1 MKLNE
6 SLMFETTGI
15 KRRSFNGRPAIA
27 RVLLAYPPSEPVL
40 REDRCMVPQ
49 RNTLMSP
56 VMPPTDL
63 MYLASIAEAEGCICR
78 IEDYSSGHRT
88 VEDLLQDIRM
98 FRPDCLLI
106 NAATPTLDSD
116 LQTCYLVKQSFPDI
130 QIAVKGS
137 YFLNDGVGTLQR
149 HPYVDM
155 IIRGEAEI
163 TFREFI
169 QGKDRQKIAGIV
181 WRNGN
186 NAVRNPDRP
195 FLSNLDALPFPA
207 RHLIDN
213 SRYVRPDNGRVQGV
227 IKVSRGCPHHCFF
240 CLATP
245 VSGRR
250 VRMRSPGNI
259 MEEIRGCIET
269 YGMSEFLFWSD
280 VFTHDRNWVKDLC
293 SSILD
298 SGLVF
303 SWSAN
308 VRVNTVDRETAL
320 LMRKAGCRL
329 VSVGVESGNQEI
341 LDRAGKGTTLSQIKE
356 TFCILK
362 EAGLQTFAYYLVG
375 VPWETRETV
384 EDTIRFAIA
393 LDSDYANFFAATPFP
408 GTKFYE
414 YALENRLFEA
424 GTIPDAGLFR
434 DAYYVPTVTGHNL
447 SRKEIAS
454 LRRKAIRRFY
464 LRSSYVLKNIR
475 RVRTWREALNYSK
488 AALALMKSS

>member
-1 MKLNE
+1 
-6 SLMFETTGI
+6 
-15 KRRSFNGRPAIA
+15 
-27 RVLLAYPPSEPVL
+27 
-40 REDRCMVPQ
+40 
-49 RNTLMSP
+49 
-56 VMPPTDL
+56 
-63 MYLASIAEAEGCICR
+63 
-78 IEDYSSGHRT
+78 
-88 VEDLLQDIRM
+88 
-98 FRPDCLLI
+98 
-106 NAATPTLDSD
+106 
-116 LQTCYLVKQSFPDI
+116 
-130 QIAVKGS
+130 
-137 YFLNDGVGTLQR
+137 
-149 HPYVDM
+149 
-155 IIRGEAEI
+155 
-163 TFREFI
+163 
-169 QGKDRQKIAGIV
+169 
-181 WRNGN
+181 
-186 NAVRNPDRP
+186 
-195 FLSNLDALPFPA
+195 
-207 RHLIDN
+207 
-213 SRYVRPDNGRVQGV
+213 
-227 IKVSRGCPHHCFF
+227 
-240 CLATP
+240 
-245 VSGRR
+245 
-250 VRMRSPGNI
+250 MRSPGNI
-259 MEEIRGCIET
+259 MAEIRGCIET
-269 YGMSEFLFWSD
+269 YGMRDFLFWSD
-280 VFTHDRNWVKDLC
+280 VFTHDRDWVMDLC

-303 SWSAN
+303 LWSAN
-308 VRVNTVDRETAL
+308 VRVNTIDRETAL

-341 LDRAGKGTTLSQIKE
+341 LDKAGKGTTLLQIKE

-384 EDTIRFAIA
+384 EDTIRFAIE